1 MTPNIVNNKIEKF
14 AGKLITF
21 SDFYDMMKKS
31 REGNPI
37 YIYWTKLDGDRADR
51 EMYWGKRGKKG
62 AIYDYQAD
70 GYMVLRSITDN
81 DEWRT
86 VVLDTVDR
94 CIYENKIYRVR

>member
-21 SDFYDMMKKS
+21 AEFYDMMKESRKS
-31 REGNPI
+31 NPI

-51 EMYWGKRGKKG
+51 DMYWGKYTGD
-62 AIYDYQAD
+62 AVYDYQAD
-70 GYMVLRSITDN
+70 GYMVLRSKTDRN
-81 DEWRT
+81 EWRT

-94 CIYENKIYRVR
+94 CIYKDKIYRVR